1 MSKKLYILLFSFSC
15 PFLYG
20 QQIDPSILSQLS
32 PEQIQM
38 AKEAYAE
45 SNSTDAEITEMPP
58 IEESLEVKEVEDSNM
73 VAGKKFG
80 YSFFSS
86 IPTST
91 SAVGDLPLP
100 NDYKIS
106 IRDQFTVI
114 LSGSRESIF
123 DLNVKLDGTILFPE
137 IGSVSVV
144 GETFGEVKEK
154 LSNLINQSYIGV
166 QIDLSIKNLSAKKIT
181 IVGAV
186 KSPGTYLVN
195 PFSTISSALA
205 YSGGISEIGTLRDIK
220 LIRNNGRIFTFDL
233 YNLLINADRSD
244 DITIEAGDTILIN
257 AASQFVDLTGSINRP
272 AIYEVIESE
281 TLEDLINFGL
291 GFKPTSNKSKIS
303 LSTLD
308 LQNKKLNQTET
319 DDLSINIRNIDS
331 VTVFD
336 YISEVNSNI
345 YVSGAVSEP
354 GYYNSDEFSI
364 LEDLINNI
372 EFVDVYPW
380 LGVLEQFNK
389 EDLLTEII
397 LFSLVDP
404 MSYKSIKI
412 LPNSTV
418 YFLNLFDTGFN
429 QVSDKSKQAI
439 SDFTGFDQV
448 SDKSKQAISDFSL
461 KINHHGETYSLPVYG
476 KYSLSSFVNFLGL
489 DMSDVSYEAT
499 YVSPLEN
506 KIVVEDYRNMI
517 FNASKYNTV
526 SFKSKTND
534 LINVTIGGSIEFPG
548 TYSLNSNSTLADLY
562 KIVGDFKDMAF
573 HEGIVFKRELVRD
586 RQIKAIKQ
594 AKESLNESILV
605 NMQNNGGA
613 PINSDLLTALAT
625 EIDPDDLGR
634 IAGNFSPTSE
644 SATNTIL
651 YDGDSIYIP
660 IKSNSISVL
669 GEVLNPNNFIYENRL
684 TVREAIEY
692 AGGFKG
698 FADQKSVY
706 VIQANGLVIKAN
718 RNVFGSNK
726 FLEAGDTVIVPRKL
740 RVDNPISKTI
750 TPITQILSDL
760 AFSAAAID
768 NLSSN

>member
-1 MSKKLYILLFSFSC
+1 MSKKLYILLFSLSC

-32 PEQIQM
+32 SEQIQM
-38 AKEAYAE
+38 AQKVYAE
-45 SNSTDAEITEMPP
+45 NNLTDTEITEMPP
-58 IEESLEVKEVEDSNM
+58 IKESLEVKEAEDSNM
-73 VAGKKFG
+73 IPGKKFG
-80 YSFFSS
+80 YNFFST

-106 IRDQFTVI
+106 IRDQFTII
-114 LSGSRESIF
+114 LSGSKESIF

-137 IGSVSVV
+137 IGSISVV

-186 KSPGTYLVN
+186 KAPGTYLVN

-220 LIRNNGRIFTFDL
+220 LIRNNGKIFTFDL

-257 AASQFVDLTGSINRP
+257 AASQFVELKGSINRP

-281 TLEDLINFGL
+281 TLKDLINFGL

-303 LSTLD
+303 TSTLD

-319 DDLSINIRNIDS
+319 DDLSINIRNIYS
-331 VTVFD
+331 VRVFD
-336 YISEVNSNI
+336 YLSEVNSNI
-345 YVSGAVSEP
+345 YVHGAVSEP
-354 GYYNSDEFSI
+354 GYYNSAEFST
-364 LEDLINNI
+364 LEDLINNL

-380 LGVLEQFNK
+380 LGVLEQFDK
-389 EDLLTEII
+389 EDLITETK

-404 MSYKSIKI
+404 ISYKSIKI
-412 LPNSTV
+412 LPNSKV
-418 YFLNLFDTGFN
+418 YFLNLFDKKTEE
-429 QVSDKSKQAI
+429 VSAI
-439 SDFTGFDQV
+439 SKKT
-448 SDKSKQAISDFSL
+448 ISDYSL
-461 KINHHGETYSLPVYG
+461 NINHGGETYKLPVYG
-476 KYSLSSFVNFLGL
+476 KYSLSSFINFLGL

-506 KIVVEDYRNMI
+506 RIIVEDFRNMV

-526 SFKSKTND
+526 SFKTKSND
-534 LINVTIGGSIEFPG
+534 LINITIDGAIEFPG
-548 TYSLNSNSTLADLY
+548 TYSLSSNSTLDDLY
-562 KIVGDFKDMAF
+562 KIIGDFKDTAF
-573 HEGIVFKRELVRD
+573 FEGIVFKRELVRD
-586 RQIKAIKQ
+586 RQIKALNK
-594 AKESLNESILV
+594 AKESLNESILI
-605 NMQNNGGA
+605 NIQNSEGA
-613 PINSDLLTALAT
+613 SINPDLLLALAT
-625 EIDPDDLGR
+625 DIDQDDLGR
-634 IAGNFSPTSE
+634 IAGDFSPISNNIK
-644 SATNTIL
+644 NTIL
-651 YDGDSIYIP
+651 YDGDSIFIP

-669 GEVLNPNNFIYENRL
+669 GEVLNPNNFLYEDRL
-684 TVREAIEY
+684 SVREAIEY
-692 AGGFKG
+692 AGGYKE
-698 FADQKSVY
+698 FAEQKDIY
-706 VIQANGLVIKAN
+706 IIRANGLVTKAN
-718 RNVFGSNK
+718 RNVFGRNK
-726 FLEAGDTVIVPRKL
+726 FLAAGDTLVVPRKL
-740 RVDNPISKTI
+740 ILNDPISMTI
-750 TPITQILSDL
+750 APITQILSDL